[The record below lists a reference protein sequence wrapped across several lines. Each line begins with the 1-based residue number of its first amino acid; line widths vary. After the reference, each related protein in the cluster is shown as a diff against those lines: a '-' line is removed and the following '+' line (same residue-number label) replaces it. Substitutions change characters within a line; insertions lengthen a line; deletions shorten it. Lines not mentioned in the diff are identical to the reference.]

1 VDNENIFPTMTENAD
16 NVSRIHK
23 RYSLTTL
30 TPSSHYLS
38 LLISIIVTSAT
49 VALALFAYFKT
60 SDKIFFSLPLSIAV
74 LYGTQILDAR
84 LLKTE
89 FSKIVHLS
97 AFGNL
102 LWFVTLLGGF
112 ASAHVF
118 SKPELLPI
126 YITEGM
132 FLFASFRIGLFTS
145 VMGAKLKTAWAVCL
159 IQPLAMFFAFVPSES
174 WIPMLSDLKV
184 IEYGLVFLFLA
195 TAWTLLSDR
204 AAGIKVPRTH
214 KVLQAYVAAWTR
226 NDPSEMETLME
237 ERSQPTKVS
246 TFQILFKTKNNECR
260 LVVPDVHPGPFHPI
274 GGSNIPYLIYKNLN
288 YSAMV
293 MHSVSDHSLNLPS
306 KSQVDAYLSSLTKS
320 SIIHKGFD
328 CTKPVTVQV
337 NKARAVG
344 LLFGKTAV
352 LILSLSPHGMEDVPL
367 YVKSE
372 LEQYGKNRGFEKI
385 LIVDSHNAMG
395 EEILKQDSDDLL
407 KAAKSNLD
415 TLITKEAYPLEI
427 GYANSENLK
436 IQADDLG
443 PGKVGVMC
451 LKINNEKF
459 FLGWADSNNM
469 RNGLRE
475 EIVASLSKSGYNL
488 LDICTSDSHYK
499 AREAR
504 NKYGYFYFGSLSE
517 SQEVASW
524 YLNLVKKAEQNLS
537 PAMFETL
544 QQETDV
550 KVMGPKQLENY
561 SKSLDRAMKITQGFL
576 IGTTAFFLFTLL

>member
-1 VDNENIFPTMTENAD
+1 MTENAD

-23 RYSLTTL
+23 RYTLTTL
-30 TPSSHYLS
+30 TPSSYYIS
-38 LLISIIVTSAT
+38 LLISMIAAAAT
-49 VALALFAYFKT
+49 VTLASFVYFKT
-60 SDKIFFSLPLSIAV
+60 GDKILFSLPLSIAA
-74 LYGTQILDAR
+74 LFGTQLLDSR

-89 FSKIVHLS
+89 FSKVVHLS
-97 AFGNL
+97 AFGTL
-102 LWFVTLLGGF
+102 LWFVTVLGGF
-112 ASAHVF
+112 VSAYVF
-118 SKPELLPI
+118 SKPNLLLI

-145 VMGAKLKTAWAVCL
+145 VMGAKLKTAWAICL
-159 IQPLAMFFAFVPSES
+159 IQPMVMFFAFVPAGY
-174 WIPMLSDLKV
+174 WVAMLSDFQV
-184 IEYGLVFLFLA
+184 IGYGLVFLFLA
-195 TAWTLLSDR
+195 TSWTLLSDR
-204 AAGIKVPRTH
+204 AAGVKVPRTH
-214 KVLQAYVAAWTR
+214 KILQAYVAAWTR

-237 ERSQPTKVS
+237 ERSQTSKVS

-306 KSQVDAYLSSLTKS
+306 KSQVEVYLSSLNKS
-320 SIIHKGFD
+320 FTIHKGYD
-328 CTKPVTVQV
+328 CTKPATVQV

-344 LLFGKTAV
+344 MLFGKTAL

-415 TLITKEAYPLEI
+415 TLITKERFPLEI
-427 GYANSENLK
+427 GYANSEDLK
-436 IQADDLG
+436 IQSDDLG
-443 PGKVGVMC
+443 PGKIGMMC
-451 LKINNEKF
+451 LKIDNDKF

-469 RNGLRE
+469 KNGLRE
-475 EIVASLSKSGYNL
+475 EIVTYLSKQGYDL
-488 LDICTSDSHYK
+488 LEICTSDSHYK

-517 SQEVASW
+517 SQTVALW
-524 YLNLVKKAEQNLS
+524 YLNLAKKAEQDLS
-537 PAMFETL
+537 QAMVETL

-550 KVMGPKQLENY
+550 KVMGHKQLENY
-561 SKSLDRAMKITQGFL
+561 SKSLDRAMRITQGFL
-576 IGTTAFFLFTLL
+576 VGTTAFFLFTLL

>member
-1 VDNENIFPTMTENAD
+1 MTENAD

-23 RYSLTTL
+23 RYTLTTL

-38 LLISIIVTSAT
+38 LFISFIVASAT
-49 VALALFAYFKT
+49 VTLTLFVYFKT
-60 SDKIFFSLPLSIAV
+60 GDKILFSLPLSIAV
-74 LYGTQILDAR
+74 LYGTQLLDSR

-89 FSKIVHLS
+89 FSKVVHLS

-102 LWFVTLLGGF
+102 LWFVTVLGGII
-112 ASAHVF
+112 SANVF

-159 IQPLAMFFAFVPSES
+159 IQPLAMFFAFVPTES

-184 IEYGLVFLFLA
+184 IGYGLIFLFLA

-204 AAGIKVPRTH
+204 AAGVKVPRTH
-214 KVLQAYVAAWTR
+214 KILQAYVAAWTR

-237 ERSQPTKVS
+237 ERSQPSRVS
-246 TFQILFKTKNNECR
+246 TFQILFKTKNNEYR

-306 KSQVDAYLSSLTKS
+306 KSQVEAYLSSLNKS
-320 SIIHKGFD
+320 STIYKGYD

-344 LLFGKTAV
+344 MLFGKTAV

-367 YVKSE
+367 YVKTE
-372 LEQYGKNRGFEKI
+372 LEQYGKNRGFDKV
-385 LIVDSHNAMG
+385 LIVDSHNSMG

-415 TLITKEAYPLEI
+415 TLITKERFPLEI

-436 IQADDLG
+436 IQSDDLG
-443 PGKVGVMC
+443 PGKLGMLC

-469 RNGLRE
+469 KNGLRE
-475 EIVASLSKSGYNL
+475 EIVTHLSKHGYDL
-488 LDICTSDSHYK
+488 LEICTSDSHYK

-517 SQEVASW
+517 SQDVASW
-524 YLNLVKKAEQNLS
+524 YLNLAKKAEQDLS
-537 PAMFETL
+537 SAMFETL

-561 SKSLDRAMKITQGFL
+561 SKSLDRAMRITQGFL
-576 IGTTAFFLFTLL
+576 VGTTAFFLFTLL

>member
-1 VDNENIFPTMTENAD
+1 MTDSSD
-16 NVSRIHK
+16 NVARIHK
-23 RYSLTTL
+23 RYTLTTF
-30 TPSSHYLS
+30 TPSSYYVS
-38 LLISIIVTSAT
+38 LAISIGVVCLMVYISS
-49 VALALFAYFKT
+49 LYYFKT
-60 SDKIFFSLPLSIAV
+60 DKNLVYAIPLTVVALTI
-74 LYGTQILDAR
+74 TQLIDR
-84 LLKTE
+84 KILKTE
-89 FSKIVHLS
+89 YSKSLHMS

-102 LWFVTLLGGF
+102 LWLVTVLGGML
-112 ASAHVF
+112 SMYVF
-118 SKPELLPI
+118 SKPQLAYL

-132 FLFASFRIGLFTS
+132 FLFASFRIGIFTS
-145 VMGAKLKTAWAVCL
+145 TIGAKVKTAWAICL
-159 IQPLAMFFAFVPSES
+159 IQPLAIFFAFVPYHL
-174 WIPMLSDLKV
+174 WTPMLADVKSLTFG
-184 IEYGLVFLFLA
+184 IAFLLLG
-195 TAWTLLSDR
+195 TAWTILSDR
-204 AAGIKVPRTH
+204 ATGKLSRTH
-214 KVLQAYVAAWTR
+214 KMLQAYVAASTR
-226 NDPSEMETLME
+226 NDPAQMETIIE
-237 ERSQPTKVS
+237 ERSEESTVS
-246 TFQILFKTKNNECR
+246 TFQIVFRAKNNVCR
-260 LVVPDVHPGPFHPI
+260 LVLPDVHPGPFHPI
-274 GGSNIPYLIYKNLN
+274 GGSNITYLIYKNLN

-306 KSQVDAYLSSLTKS
+306 KSQVEAYLSSLNKS
-320 SIIHKGFD
+320 STVYKGYD

-344 LLFGKTAV
+344 MLFGKTAV

-367 YVKSE
+367 YVKTE
-372 LEQYGKNRGFEKI
+372 LEQYGKNRGFDKV

-415 TLITKEAYPLEI
+415 TLITKEKFPLEV

-436 IQADDLG
+436 IQSDDLG
-443 PGKVGVMC
+443 PGKLGMMC

-475 EIVASLSKSGYNL
+475 EIVTHLSKHGYDL
-488 LDICTSDSHYK
+488 LEICTSDSHYK

-517 SQEVASW
+517 SQDVASW
-524 YLNLVKKAEQNLS
+524 YLNLTKKAEQNLS

-544 QQETDV
+544 QQETEV

-576 IGTTAFFLFTLL
+576 VGTTAFFLFTLL